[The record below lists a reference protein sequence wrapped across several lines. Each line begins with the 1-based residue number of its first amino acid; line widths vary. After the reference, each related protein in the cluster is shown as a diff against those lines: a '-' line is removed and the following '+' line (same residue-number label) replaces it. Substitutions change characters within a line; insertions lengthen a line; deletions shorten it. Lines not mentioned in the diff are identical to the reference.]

1 MFKRI
6 DHVAIAVKSL
16 DESLA
21 TFRQLID
28 AGVAKVTLEDVPAQ
42 KVKVAFLH
50 IGDTKIEFLEPTAAD
65 SVVSKFL
72 EKRGEGLH
80 HIALETDEIYSEVS
94 TVKSRG
100 FEPLNEPRVG
110 AEHRLVAFLHP
121 KETNRVLVE
130 IVGQD
135 AGETKA
141 H

>member
-16 DESLA
+16 DDALA
-21 TFRQLID
+21 TFRQLIED
-28 AGVAKVTLEDVPAQ
+28 GVAKVTLEEVPAQ

-50 IGDTKIEFLEPTAAD
+50 IGDTKIEFLEPTSPD
-65 SVVSKFL
+65 SVVSKYL

-80 HIALETDEIYSEVS
+80 HIALETDEIYSEVNK
-94 TVKSRG
+94 VKARG

-110 AEHRLVAFLHP
+110 AEHRLVTFLHP

-135 AGETKA
+135 AREAKA
-141 H
+141 Q